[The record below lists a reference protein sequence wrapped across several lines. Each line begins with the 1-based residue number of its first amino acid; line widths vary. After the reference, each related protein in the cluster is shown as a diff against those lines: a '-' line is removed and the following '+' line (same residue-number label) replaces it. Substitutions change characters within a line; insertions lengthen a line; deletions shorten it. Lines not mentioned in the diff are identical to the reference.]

1 MMGGSFIVKLFQSK
15 SSVVEMNC
23 VSKKY
28 INQYVGNLLIFILY
42 HCVPPSP
49 SHTLNKLS
57 YLLFTQKKGG

>member
-1 MMGGSFIVKLFQSK
+1 MSGTDNLDNLIIKLPPI
-15 SSVVEMNC
+15 
-23 VSKKY
+23 